1 MLSMSL
7 LVSGGRLVRKRML
20 LGGCWSSWA
29 TSGEGEGE
37 KGKEEEELRAHMQ
50 QKGQLN
56 NCILYHPRSSGN
68 VHLRHTSSLQ

>member
-1 MLSMSL
+1 MLSMSS

-29 TSGEGEGE
+29 TSEEGEGG
-37 KGKEEEELRAHMQ
+37 KGKEKEELRAQMQ

-56 NCILYHPRSSGN
+56 NCILY
-68 VHLRHTSSLQ
+68 